1 MRAFVAVDATSGVL
15 AALQSELASSQG
27 WNPRDVRPVEE
38 RNFHFTLIFLGEVG
52 EEQVEKI
59 RAKLATVRFSP
70 FTITYSGVGAFPS
83 PRNARVV
90 WVGIDDEGAGKL
102 SELAGQVASKMT
114 SLGFNPDKP
123 FSPHLTLFRAKNRHV
138 RVSTEKYTGKVLG
151 TDRVDRIQLKKSE
164 LAPSGPT
171 YSNVYTVNAQEGR
184 P

>member
-1 MRAFVAVDATSGVL
+1 MRAFVAVDTTSGAL

-52 EEQVEKI
+52 EQQVEKI
-59 RAKLATVRFSP
+59 REKLAAVRFSP

-90 WVGIDDEGAGKL
+90 WVGVDDEGAGKL
-102 SELAGQVASKMT
+102 VKLAEQVASKM
-114 SLGFNPDKP
+114 SDLGFHPDKP

-138 RVSTEKYTGKVLG
+138 LISTEKYTGKVFG
-151 TDRVDRIQLKKSE
+151 TDRVNKIQLKKSD
-164 LAPSGPT
+164 LGPAGPT
-171 YSNVYTVNAQEGR
+171 YSNVHTINAEGQS
-184 P
+184 

>member
-1 MRAFVAVDATSGVL
+1 MRAFVSVDATSGPL
-15 AALQSELASSQG
+15 ATLQSELASMQG

-38 RNFHFTLIFLGEVG
+38 HNFHFTLIFLGEVS
-52 EEQVEKI
+52 EEQVDKI
-59 RAKLATVRFSP
+59 KEKLATVRFSP
-70 FTITYSGVGAFPS
+70 FTITYSGIGAFPS

-102 SELAGQVASKMT
+102 GELAGQVVSRMA
-114 SLGFNPDKP
+114 SLGFHPDKP

-138 RVSTEKYTGKVLG
+138 RVSAEKYTGKVLG
-151 TDRVDRIQLKKSE
+151 TDRVDKIQLKKSE

-171 YSNVYTVNAQEGR
+171 YSNVYTINAQEGQ